1 MVLISIIE
9 KEITMTDFEYILKQG
24 KRFHYKGCND
34 GDIKQ
39 CVDRLSGLSRQ
50 ELIVLYSSRWFA
62 WIKPIR
68 DEIFK
73 LLYMDKKE
81 MREEPVKELTT
92 DQLISDYEER
102 KRGNVTI
109 LRQELRHRFLESIDD
124 DRNKI
129 AAAFNRATKGDRRWV
144 DLQIRK
150 EQRFEKLPF

>member
-1 MVLISIIE
+1 
-9 KEITMTDFEYILKQG
+9 MTDFEYILKQG
-24 KRFHYKGCND
+24 RRFHYKGCND

-68 DEIFK
+68 DEIFR

-81 MREEPVKELTT
+81 MREERVKELTT
-92 DQLISDYEER
+92 NQLISDFEER

-109 LRQELRHRFLESIDD
+109 LRQELRQRFLESIDD
-124 DRNKI
+124 DRSKI
-129 AAAFNRATKGDRRWV
+129 AAAFNHATKGDRIWV
-144 DLQIRK
+144 ELQIRR
-150 EQRFEKLPF
+150 EQSLGKIPF

>member
-1 MVLISIIE
+1 
-9 KEITMTDFEYILKQG
+9 MTDFEYILKQG

-39 CVDRLSGLSRQ
+39 CVDRLGGLSRQ

-81 MREEPVKELTT
+81 MREERVKELTT
-92 DQLISDYEER
+92 NQLISDFEER

-124 DRNKI
+124 DRNII
-129 AAAFNRATKGDRRWV
+129 AAAFNHATKGDRMWV
-144 DLQIRK
+144 ELQIRR
-150 EQRFEKLPF
+150 EQSLGKIPF

>member
-1 MVLISIIE
+1 ML
-9 KEITMTDFEYILKQG
+9 G
-24 KRFHYKGCND
+24 
-34 GDIKQ
+34 
-39 CVDRLSGLSRQ
+39 GLSRQ

-81 MREEPVKELTT
+81 MCEERVKELTT
-92 DQLISDYEER
+92 DQLISDFEER

-124 DRNKI
+124 DSNKI
-129 AAAFNRATKGDRRWV
+129 ATAFNRATKGDRMWV
-144 DLQIRK
+144 ELQIRK
-150 EQRFEKLPF
+150 EQSLGRIPF

>member
-1 MVLISIIE
+1 
-9 KEITMTDFEYILKQG
+9 MTDFEYILKQG

-81 MREEPVKELTT
+81 MCEKRVKELTT

-109 LRQELRHRFLESIDD
+109 LRQELRQRFLESIDD
-124 DRNKI
+124 DRSKI
-129 AAAFNRATKGDRRWV
+129 AAAFNRATKGDRMWV
-144 DLQIRK
+144 ELQIRK
-150 EQRFEKLPF
+150 VQSLGRIPF

>member
-1 MVLISIIE
+1 
-9 KEITMTDFEYILKQG
+9 MTDFEYILKQG

-81 MREEPVKELTT
+81 MCEKRVKELTT

>member
-1 MVLISIIE
+1 
-9 KEITMTDFEYILKQG
+9 MTDFEYILKKG
-24 KRFHYKGCND
+24 RRFHYKGCND

-81 MREEPVKELTT
+81 MCEERVKELTT

-109 LRQELRHRFLESIDD
+109 LRQELRQRFLESFDD

-129 AAAFNRATKGDRRWV
+129 AAAFNRATKGDRMWV
-144 DLQIRK
+144 ELQIRR
-150 EQRFEKLPF
+150 EQSLGKLPF

>member
-1 MVLISIIE
+1 
-9 KEITMTDFEYILKQG
+9 MTDFEYILKQG

>member
-1 MVLISIIE
+1 
-9 KEITMTDFEYILKQG
+9 MTDFEYILKQG
-24 KRFHYKGCND
+24 KRFQYKGCSD
-34 GDIKQ
+34 DDIKQ
-39 CVDRLSGLSRQ
+39 CVDRLGGLSRQ

-68 DEIFK
+68 DEIFR

-81 MREEPVKELTT
+81 MREERVKELTT
-92 DQLISDYEER
+92 NQLISDFEER

-109 LRQELRHRFLESIDD
+109 LRQELRQRFLESIDD

>member
-24 KRFHYKGCND
+24 RRFHYKGCND

-68 DEIFK
+68 DEIFR

-81 MREEPVKELTT
+81 MREERVKELTT
-92 DQLISDYEER
+92 NQLISDFEER

-109 LRQELRHRFLESIDD
+109 LRQELRQRFLESIDD
-124 DRNKI
+124 DRSKI
-129 AAAFNRATKGDRRWV
+129 AAAFNHATKGDRIWV
-144 DLQIRK
+144 ELQIRR
-150 EQRFEKLPF
+150 EQSLGKIPF

>member
-1 MVLISIIE
+1 
-9 KEITMTDFEYILKQG
+9 MTDFEYILKQG
-24 KRFHYKGCND
+24 RRFHYKGCND

-68 DEIFK
+68 DKIFK

-81 MREEPVKELTT
+81 MREERVKELTT
-92 DQLISDYEER
+92 NQLISDFEER

-109 LRQELRHRFLESIDD
+109 LRQELRQRFLESIDD

-129 AAAFNRATKGDRRWV
+129 AAAFNRSTKGDRMWV
-144 DLQIRK
+144 EVQSRR
-150 EQRFEKLPF
+150 EQSLGKIPF

>member
-1 MVLISIIE
+1 
-9 KEITMTDFEYILKQG
+9 MTDFEYILKQG

-81 MREEPVKELTT
+81 MCEERVKELTT
-92 DQLISDYEER
+92 DQLISDFEER